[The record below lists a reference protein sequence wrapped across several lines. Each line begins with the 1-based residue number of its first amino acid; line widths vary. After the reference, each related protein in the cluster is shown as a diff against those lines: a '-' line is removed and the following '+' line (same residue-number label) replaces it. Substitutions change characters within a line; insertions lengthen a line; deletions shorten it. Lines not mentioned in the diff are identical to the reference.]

1 MVSYIVKVIP
11 MDAVEI
17 LKLIWPLI
25 VIQVV
30 LMVLALLDLQKREK
44 VKGNSKVLWVVI
56 ILVINTIGPL
66 LYLFWGRE

>member
-1 MVSYIVKVIP
+1 